1 MTLTGPFASQV
12 LAAQTRLAQELH
24 QRPEF
29 YDIYLLELLTLFR
42 DKGVAIQNISA
53 SVHQNKVTHL
63 LMSIYMQLIRLCP
76 RWKR

>member
-1 MTLTGPFASQV
+1 MTLTSLFTSQV

-63 LMSIYMQLIRLCP
+63 LMSIYMQLIRLYP

>member
-53 SVHQNKVTHL
+53 SVHQNRVTHIFPL
-63 LMSIYMQLIRLCP
+63 KSTSN
-76 RWKR
+76 